1 MAITNGYKQNE
12 NEKILNILNLTQLA
26 TEAKKIIPAGG
37 FGYIASGSEDEF
49 TLQANRKA
57 FQHRQIVPRSLSN
70 IEKPQTDTTIFGINL
85 KMPIMMAPAAAQGLA
100 HVKGEADTAKGVA
113 KAGALMTEST
123 YSSASIAD
131 VAAGGGGAP
140 QFFQLYMSKDWDF
153 NKSILDEAKKA
164 GVKAIILTVDA
175 TIGGFRE
182 ADIVNQFQFP
192 LPMANLVKFSQGDG
206 EGKGI
211 SEIYAAAAQK
221 IGPKDVKR
229 IIDYTDL
236 PVIVKGI
243 ESPEDALY
251 AIGAGAAGVYVSNH
265 GGRQLNGG
273 PASFDVLESVTK
285 AVNHQVPV
293 LFDSGVRRGSDVF
306 KALALGA
313 DLVGIGRPAIYGL
326 ALGGADGVFSVFEH
340 LNNELKIVMQ
350 LAGTKT
356 VADIK
361 RAKLLNIRKHTIT
374 ERL

>member
-1 MAITNGYKQNE
+1 MVFTNGYEQNE
-12 NEKILNILNLTQLA
+12 NETALKFLNLNQLE
-26 TEAKKIIPAGG
+26 TEAKKIIPTGG
-37 FGYIASGSEDEF
+37 FGYISSGSEDEW

-57 FQHRQIVPRSLSN
+57 FQHRQIVPKALSN
-70 IEKPQTDTTIFGINL
+70 MEDPQTDTTVFGLDL
-85 KMPIMMAPAAAQGLA
+85 KTPIMMAPAAAQGLA
-100 HVKGEADTAKGVA
+100 HAKGEVDTAKGVA
-113 KAGALMTEST
+113 KAGALMAQST
-123 YSSASIAD
+123 YSSTSIAD
-131 VAAGGGGAP
+131 TAAGGNGAP
-140 QFFQLYMSKDWDF
+140 QFFQLYMSKDWTF
-153 NKSILDEAKKA
+153 NHALLDEAKKA

-175 TIGGFRE
+175 TVGGYRE
-182 ADIVNQFQFP
+182 ADIINNFQFP
-192 LPMANLVKFSQGDG
+192 IPMANLVKFSEGDG

-221 IGPKDVKR
+221 IGPDDVKR
-229 IIDYTDL
+229 IIDYTEL

-293 LFDSGVRRGSDVF
+293 IFDSGVRRGSDVF
-306 KALALGA
+306 KAIALGA

-326 ALGGADGVFSVFEH
+326 ALGGADGVYSVFEH
-340 LNNELKIVMQ
+340 LNKELKIVMQ

-356 VADIK
+356 IEDIK
-361 RAKLLNIRKHTIT
+361 HAKLLNIQY
-374 ERL
+374 